1 MKVLIGV
8 VAAIVAAVP
17 MFAQKG
23 SAERLAAATDDLK
36 DAMQANDKGI
46 PQDLLDKAEC
56 VVVIPN
62 LKQGGFIVGAKYGRG
77 FFSCRRP
84 NGVGWSAPG
93 AIKIEGGKFGF
104 LIGAT
109 DTNVI
114 MLVMNRDGMRHLVS
128 DKFVLGGDAAAAA
141 GPVGRSSSAETDAA
155 MHAEILTYSR
165 ARGIYAGISLDGST
179 IHEDDDSNREL
190 YGHPI
195 RNSALLT
202 EHIHTPPE
210 AEAFIHELDRISS
223 RK

>member
-1 MKVLIGV
+1 MKILIG
-8 VAAIVAAVP
+8 AIATMLAAVP
-17 MFAQKG
+17 MFAQNG
-23 SAERLAAATDDLK
+23 TADRMRAATDDLK
-36 DAMQANDKGI
+36 DAMQANDRGI

-77 FFSCRRP
+77 FFSCRRTS
-84 NGVGWSAPG
+84 GVGWSAPG

-109 DTNVI
+109 DTNVV
-114 MLVMNRDGMRHLVS
+114 MLVMNRDGMHHLVS

-141 GPVGRSSSAETDAA
+141 GPIGRSSSAETDAE

-179 IHEDDDSNREL
+179 IHEDDDANRDL
-190 YGHPI
+190 YGHAI
-195 RNSALLT
+195 RNAALLT
-202 EHIHTPPE
+202 EHVHTPPE
-210 AEAFIHELDRISS
+210 AESFVHELDRISS